1 MSRTTASCPPGP
13 WAGWRGF
20 CGVMCALVALAGCA
34 RGGATPPDAQ
44 PPPVTTSP
52 AKETRVTPMSNPF
65 KLAAAAL
72 DAYRA
77 RDLAAWRPLLV
88 EPPADGATPEVIFAH
103 AGELKPGDEASELY
117 FIDERH
123 IAALIRR
130 ASAGSGALWLE
141 LTRAPA
147 GGFLV
152 VAFRATPQDP
162 PTDNPVEG

>member
-1 MSRTTASCPPGP
+1 MIG
-13 WAGWRGF
+13 
-20 CGVMCALVALAGCA
+20 ALVALAGCA

-44 PPPVTTSP
+44 PPPVRTSP
-52 AKETRVTPMSNPF
+52 AEETRVTPMSNPF
-65 KLAAAAL
+65 KLASAAL

-88 EPPADGATPEVIFAH
+88 EPPAAGATPEVIFAH
-103 AGELKPGDEASELY
+103 AGALKPGDAASELY

-130 ASAGSGALWLE
+130 ASGDSQALWLE

-152 VAFRATPQDP
+152 VAFRATPEDP